1 MMTEPKK
8 VLIVTYYWPPAGG
21 PGVQRWLKFAN
32 YLPEF
37 GISPVVYVPKDPNY
51 PILDKQLMAEVSPE
65 VQVIRRK
72 IVEPTRWLRKLSP
85 GRTQSLSRGMVNTKN
100 PGLIERLMM
109 WVRGHVFIPDPR
121 VFWVRPSVDYLKKYL
136 SKHPQIDTVITT
148 GPPHS
153 VHLIGHQLQQS
164 TAIKWVA
171 DFRDPWTEIY
181 YHKSMNLTP
190 WAQKKHLKLER
201 IVLES
206 ADLILATSAT
216 TAASF
221 SARTKRPVALI
232 TNGFD
237 KSDFKHLSN
246 GTPNETSN
254 KFRITHV
261 GTLMEAR
268 NPRALWLA
276 LESLLAQTEM
286 AETLEIVLVGPVAQG
301 VLDDLRELGLDKY
314 LVLEPYMAHEQAISV
329 MAQAELLVLAV
340 RDESN
345 AHHIVPG
352 KIFEYLT
359 LEAPIIAIGPPKSA
373 VASMLNDTQAGALF
387 DHGDHIGVNAFISQV
402 YANFKRSE
410 SKTPRLNTSQFERRA
425 LTAKLAEII
434 KNIPQ

>member
-51 PILDKQLMAEVSPE
+51 PILDMQLMAEVSPE
-65 VQVIRRK
+65 VEVIRRK

-121 VFWVRPSVDYLKKYL
+121 VFWVSPSVDYLRKYL

-181 YHKSMNLTP
+181 YHKPMNLSP

-201 IVLES
+201 IVLKS

-216 TAASF
+216 TVASF
-221 SARTKRPVALI
+221 SAQTKRSVALI

-237 KSDFKHLSN
+237 RNDFRFLSN
-246 GTPNETSN
+246 GMPNETSN

-314 LVLEPYMAHEQAISV
+314 LVLEPYMAHEQAISL

-352 KIFEYLT
+352 KIFEYLA

-373 VASMLNDTQAGALF
+373 VASILNDTQAGALF

-402 YANFKRSE
+402 YDNFKRSE
-410 SKTPRLNTSQFERRA
+410 PKTPRLNTSQFERRA